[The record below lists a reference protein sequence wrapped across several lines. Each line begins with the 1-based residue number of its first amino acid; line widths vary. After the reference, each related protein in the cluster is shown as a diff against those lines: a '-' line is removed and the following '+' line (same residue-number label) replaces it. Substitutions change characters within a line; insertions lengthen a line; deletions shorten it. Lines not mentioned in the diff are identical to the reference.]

1 MGYLLGAVTQAKL
14 DNQRG
19 VVQNE
24 KRQGDNQPG
33 GLVFYEILE
42 NLFPEGHP
50 YRHAPIGSMADLDAA
65 SLQDVRNWFTNNYGP
80 NNAVLVLAG
89 DIDAATA
96 RPLVEKYF
104 GEIARGPVNTPAAAD
119 IPVLAAPKSEVM
131 KDRVAATTVSRY
143 WPMPGLLDR
152 QLVALDLGG
161 SVLGGLASSR
171 LDKILVRDE
180 KTAVSVSAG
189 LYPMQRDRHLLRAGD
204 GEAGRRSGGRREAP
218 RRDHRSNMS
227 PKARPRTSSPGRRPA
242 KSAAGCAR
250 LEQVGGFG
258 GKAVTLAEGE
268 VLAGDSEFYK
278 KTLANYATVTPAEV
292 KAAMAEWL
300 TKPAFSLRLEPGD
313 RPHYVEAKAVRRQ
326 AEEGQP
332 TRSRS
337 RRSARFRRWHRCRRS
352 TSRTC
357 STSLCRT
364 ASSCIT
370 RSATP
375 CRSRRWRCSSTP
387 ATRPTRRP
395 PAACRA

>member
-1 MGYLLGAVTQAKL
+1 
-14 DNQRG
+14 
-19 VVQNE
+19 
-24 KRQGDNQPG
+24 
-33 GLVFYEILE
+33 
-42 NLFPEGHP
+42 
-50 YRHAPIGSMADLDAA
+50 
-65 SLQDVRNWFTNNYGP
+65 VRNWFTNNYGP

-104 GEIARGPVNTPAAAD
+104 GDIARGPVNTPAGAD
-119 IPVLAAPKSEVM
+119 VPVLAAPKTEVM

-189 LYPMQRDRHLLRAGD
+189 LYAQQRVGIFFAQATVKPGVDPALVENRLDEIIQQYIAEGPTADELARA
-204 GEAGRRSGGRREAP
+204 ATREVGS
-218 RRDHRSNMS
+218 RMR
-227 PKARPRTSSPGRRPA
+227 G
-242 KSAAGCAR
+242 

-278 KTLANYATVTPAEV
+278 KTLANYATITPAEV

-300 TKPAFSLRLEPGD
+300 AKPAFSLRLEPGD
-313 RPHYVEAKAVRRQ
+313 RPPYVEAAAQKPKKSSDKIKVTRKREIPPLAAMQ
-326 AEEGQP
+326 ALDFPDIQHF
-332 TRSRS
+332 
-337 RRSARFRRWHRCRRS
+337 A
-352 TSRTC
+352 
-357 STSLCRT
+357 L
-364 ASSCIT
+364 
-370 RSATP
+370 
-375 CRSRRWRCSSTP
+375 
-387 ATRPTRRP
+387 
-395 PAACRA
+395 